1 MMDRSGRSRSSGT
14 HLCFSDDDVRLLQL
28 LAQGFTVTTIA
39 RRLDLS
45 ERTVR
50 RRQRAICDRLQVG
63 ASIQAVVWAAK
74 RGVV

>member
-1 MMDRSGRSRSSGT
+1 MSRSSYPPDT
-14 HLCFSDDDVRLLQL
+14 RDWPRLSDEEVQLLRLLAEGL
-28 LAQGFTVTTIA
+28 TVDAVA

-50 RRQRAICDRLQVG
+50 RRQRAICDRLQVH
-63 ASIQAVVWAAK
+63 ACIQAVVWAAK